1 MLEHTNAPRT
11 DAITLSFSVPAALV
25 AEVRDFMR
33 QRGIEEEQQAL
44 IPWREA
50 LGLEGADLPAT
61 FLRGAR
67 YREGLTQQALSNMTG
82 VPKRHISE
90 MENGKRPIGKRN
102 ARRLADALHIDPRRL
117 LSA

>member
-1 MLEHTNAPRT
+1 MLEHTNAPHT

-33 QRGIEEEQQAL
+33 QRGIEEQQAL

-50 LGLEGADLPAT
+50 LGLDDAELPAT

>member
-1 MLEHTNAPRT
+1 MEHTNVPCT
-11 DAITLSFSVPAALV
+11 DAITLSFSVPVSLV

-33 QRGIEEEQQAL
+33 QRGIDEQQAL

-50 LGLEGADLPAT
+50 LGLEDAELPAT

-67 YREGLTQQALSNMTG
+67 YREGLTQQALSEMTG

-90 MENGKRPIGKRN
+90 MRP
-102 ARRLADALHIDPRRL
+102 LHNYAIY
-117 LSA
+117 